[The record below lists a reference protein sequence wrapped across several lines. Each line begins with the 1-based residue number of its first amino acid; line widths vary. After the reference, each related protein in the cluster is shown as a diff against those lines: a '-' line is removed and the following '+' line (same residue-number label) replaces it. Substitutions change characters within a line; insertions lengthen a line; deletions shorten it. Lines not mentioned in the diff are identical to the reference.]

1 MTVIQIIPVNGD
13 FTGNVYRLMGH
24 FIFIINIFMKCFYI
38 FKLFHREA
46 FFCLLQK
53 YTTINQQI
61 IL

>member
-1 MTVIQIIPVNGD
+1 MTVFQIIPVNED

-46 FFCLLQK
+46 FFLFYRNTQLL
-53 YTTINQQI
+53 INK
-61 IL
+61 